1 MRQALGKR
9 ERVQLMRERIPCV
22 YILANRR
29 NATLYIGVTSNLPTR
44 VWQHKN
50 DVVEGFTKCYRAHDL
65 VWFEIHDSME
75 SAITCEK
82 ALKAWNRLWKIQLI
96 DKDQSL
102 LAGSLFRD
110 L

>member
-1 MRQALGKR
+1 MMRQALGK
-9 ERVQLMRERIPCV
+9 RERIPCV

-50 DVVEGFTKCYRAHDL
+50 DVVEGFTKCYRVHDV

>member
-1 MRQALGKR
+1 
-9 ERVQLMRERIPCV
+9 
-22 YILANRR
+22 
-29 NATLYIGVTSNLPTR
+29 
-44 VWQHKN
+44 
-50 DVVEGFTKCYRAHDL
+50 
-65 VWFEIHDSME
+65 ME
-75 SAITCEK
+75 SAITREK